1 MAQQEYEY
9 DLFISYSRKGTC
21 RTWVTQMLLKNLV
34 DILNDE
40 LPNQVS
46 YFIDEEIEPGVPWED
61 RIRDKLLVSKV
72 ALCIWSP
79 TYFQSD
85 WCMAEWKSMERR
97 QDLLTHVRPEFADSP
112 VLFPVIYSN
121 GDYFPP
127 DAKGTQYSR
136 MFIEDPE
143 LLNHVEAFKLSVK
156 YAELVNRT
164 RALAKQLAPRIVNA
178 PPFQS
183 GWPWVRPEVKDAPR
197 IDKPT
202 L

>member
-1 MAQQEYEY
+1 MSEGYEY
-9 DLFISYSRKGTC
+9 VLFISYSRKGTC
-21 RTWVTQMLLKNLV
+21 RTWVTQMLLNNLIASLE
-34 DILNDE
+34 DQ
-40 LPNQVS
+40 LPNPVT
-46 YFIDEEIEPGVPWED
+46 YFIDEEIQPGAIWEE
-61 RIRDKLLVSKV
+61 RIRGKLMVSKV

-79 TYFQSD
+79 SYFQSD

-97 QDLLTHVRPEFADSP
+97 QELLTNARPEFADSP

-127 DAKGTQYSR
+127 DAQGTQYSR

-143 LLNHVEAFKLSVK
+143 LLNHVEAFKQSVK
-156 YAELVNRT
+156 YAELASRT
-164 RALAKQLAPRIVNA
+164 RKLAEQLAPRIAHA

-183 GWPWVRPEVKDAPR
+183 GWPWVRPESLQAPM

-202 L
+202 M